1 MLELAHGNGHKQ
13 DTRAG
18 EEILQVKSLPDGIMS
33 TNFISIHSE
42 LKTVRSPI
50 VILNSCIE
58 AHLCIEPKLLWE
70 LKEDL
75 GVRSLL
81 I

>member
-1 MLELAHGNGHKQ
+1 MLELTHGNGHKQ
-13 DTRAG
+13 DTRAW
-18 EEILQVKSLPDGIMS
+18 EEVLQVKPLPDGVMS
-33 TNFISIHSE
+33 TNFVSIHSE
-42 LKTVRSPI
+42 LETVRSPI